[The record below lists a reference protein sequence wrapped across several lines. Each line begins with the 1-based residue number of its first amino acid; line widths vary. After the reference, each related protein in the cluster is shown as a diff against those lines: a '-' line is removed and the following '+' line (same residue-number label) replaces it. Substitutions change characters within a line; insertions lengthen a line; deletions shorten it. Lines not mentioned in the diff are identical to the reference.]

1 MAIQIDLLAES
12 HAAEETRRKDPVKR
26 GLISGGVVVSLV
38 LLWILTLQGK
48 VLAGKASLGT
58 LETKWKAI
66 EKDYQK
72 AVESRRKALEVEQKL
87 AALARL
93 TTNRF
98 LWGNALNAFQQS
110 LNGIE
115 EIQAVRLKTEQ
126 VYALQEEVKPR
137 TNNTSVIP
145 GRPASSIEKIT
156 MTLEAMDFS
165 VPPGSVVNRYK
176 ESIAGVDYF
185 RQNLQKTNGV
195 LLTTLSPP
203 QNSAASRNP
212 FVMFT
217 LQCYFP
223 ERTRN

>member
-1 MAIQIDLLAES
+1 MPIQINLLAEA

-26 GLISGGVVVSLV
+26 GLFCGGFVVSLV
-38 LLWILTLQGK
+38 VVWILMLQGK
-48 VLAGKASLGT
+48 MIAGKASLGT
-58 LETKWKAI
+58 LETKWKHI

-72 AVESRRKALEVEQKL
+72 AVESRRKSLEVEQKL

-115 EIQAVRLKTEQ
+115 EVQAVRLKTEQ
-126 VYALQEEVKPR
+126 VYALQEEIKPR
-137 TNNTSVIP
+137 TNNTSIVP
-145 GRPASSIEKIT
+145 GKPASSTEKIT
-156 MTLEAMDFS
+156 MTIEAMDFS
-165 VPPGSVVNRYK
+165 VPAGSMVNRYK

-185 RQNLQKTNGV
+185 HKNLQKTNGV

-223 ERTRN
+223 ERNRY

>member
-1 MAIQIDLLAES
+1 M
-12 HAAEETRRKDPVKR
+12 AAEEQRRKDPVKR
-26 GLISGGVVVSLV
+26 GILIGGFVVAVV
-38 LLWILTLQGK
+38 LIWIATLQCK
-48 VLAGKASLGT
+48 VIAAKSNRGT
-58 LETKWKAI
+58 LETKWKSI

-72 AVESRRKALEVEQKL
+72 AVEHRRKSLEVDQKL

-98 LWGNALNAFQQS
+98 LWGTALNAFQQTM
-110 LNGIE
+110 NGIDD
-115 EIQAVRLKTEQ
+115 IQAVRLKTEQ
-126 VYALQEEVKPR
+126 IYAMQEEVKAR

-145 GRPASSIEKIT
+145 AKPASATEKVT
-156 MTLEAMDFS
+156 MTIEAMDFS
-165 VPPGSVVNRYK
+165 TPAGSQVNKYK
-176 ESIAGVDYF
+176 ESIAAVEFFKKD
-185 RQNLQKTNGV
+185 LQKTNGV

-203 QNSAASRNP
+203 QNSAASKNP